1 MGQHGSG
8 GDEDVGRLGV
18 HLRLTCRT
26 RGGGCWCEKGILW
39 FYCSLA
45 AGPTAEAGCVY
56 PQCGPS
62 EGPLRLLLQLTGF
75 SPLQGYEDWLR
86 HKADNAMNQCPVHFI
101 QHGKLV
107 RKQSRRLRVSNTVL
121 LPPKLGTVRT
131 QKASV

>member
-1 MGQHGSG
+1 M
-8 GDEDVGRLGV
+8 
-18 HLRLTCRT
+18 
-26 RGGGCWCEKGILW
+26 
-39 FYCSLA
+39 
-45 AGPTAEAGCVY
+45 Y